1 MTELQV
7 KRPRNLVDSML
18 PRQFAGRS
26 PQRLRNPL
34 PAFPLLPP
42 TLQSQV
48 HLPHRC
54 RNIRPALRWAVVRIR
69 HRSTL
74 SATISS
80 GHARL
85 PKAHIPPCPP
95 RGPREIRGRVA
106 RGPPKNVTPASLCC
120 LPASELS
127 SILGPDGRLLWPRR
141 AAAW

>member
-85 PKAHIPPCPP
+85 PKAHVAAANAAVAGTPSSSLQEHPPCSALGCSPDPP
-95 RGPREIRGRVA
+95 
-106 RGPPKNVTPASLCC
+106 
-120 LPASELS
+120 
-127 SILGPDGRLLWPRR
+127 
-141 AAAW
+141 